1 MYPLSLIE
9 NLESKVLGLELF
21 IIALNLG
28 MYLGISAVIIIGIKK
43 RN

>member
-1 MYPLSLIE
+1 MCPLSLVE

-28 MYLGISAVIIIGIKK
+28 MYFGVPTVIIISIKK
-43 RN
+43 GN